1 MFDRKDAKLIKETAL
16 PAAGASASSEII
28 DAWAAVRNAE
38 IALEIPAL
46 ANLANGKKATVK
58 IQESADGS
66 TFADAPWAASLSL
79 TGATSGGSAQSEL
92 RIGIPSTAKRF
103 LKAVASVEADGGNNT
118 AAKFV
123 FALAF

>member
-28 DAWAAVRNAE
+28 DAFAAVRNAE
-38 IALEIPAL
+38 IALEIPKL
-46 ANLANGKKATVK
+46 TNLASGKKATVK

-66 TFADAPWAASLSL
+66 TFADAPWAASLSVA
-79 TGATSGGSAQSEL
+79 GASGGGAQSEL